1 MLNKSQKYLIK
12 CQLKTYTYFS
22 DLVPGNFIQE
32 DKRSTN
38 KEMLY

>member
-1 MLNKSQKYLIK
+1 MFKKSQKYLIK
-12 CQLKTYTYFS
+12 CQLKTYTYFQE
-22 DLVPGNFIQE
+22 LVPGIFTQE